1 MLDTTNEQGRQV
13 ENRLRDEEIIWL
25 TTVRADGQPQS
36 VPVWFLWDGRTFLMY
51 SRPAKPK
58 LKNIARNPRV
68 ALNLNSDAHGIQI
81 VRVEGTAEIVPDAP
95 PATAVPAMVEKYR
108 AGIARIGMSPEGFA
122 QAFSVA
128 IRVTPSRFRLG

>member
-1 MLDTTNEQGRQV
+1 MLDTTSEQGRQV
-13 ENRLRDEEIIWL
+13 ERRLRNEETIWL

-36 VPVWFLWDGRTFLMY
+36 VPVWFLWDGATFLIY
-51 SRPAKPK
+51 SRPANQK

-68 ALNLNSDAHGIQI
+68 GLNLNSDAYGNQI

-95 PATAVPAMVEKYR
+95 PAIAVPAMLEKYR
-108 AGIARIGMSPEGFA
+108 AGIARIGMSPERFA
-122 QAFSVA
+122 QAYSVA